1 MSVVAVLPRLRWRE
15 GLKHVES
22 RRPWVASPPI
32 FIGHLLHTSRLMI
45 PNLLIVWRPQGDS
58 NPCYRR
64 ERAMSWASRR
74 WGRRWA
80 PAGAQRPLGAPTPRR
95 AGRGRLHGSRLGDN
109 VRGGRPAETARH
121 GPDRPRSPDE
131 IREAECW
138 WSQAGSNR
146 RPLACHASAL
156 PAELWPHAKPPHATQ
171 PTVRCQVW
179 PDGDFVNTASRR
191 ASVRSRPSNARVASI
206 GGDTAVPV
214 TATRTG
220 CAILPSP
227 LFSRVASS
235 LSAA

>member
-1 MSVVAVLPRLRWRE
+1 M
-15 GLKHVES
+15 GTQTGS
-22 RRPWVASPPI
+22 RRSATAAWCA
-32 FIGHLLHTSRLMI
+32 
-45 PNLLIVWRPQGDS
+45 D
-58 NPCYRR
+58 
-64 ERAMSWASRR
+64 A
-74 WGRRWA
+74 
-80 PAGAQRPLGAPTPRR
+80 PLGGARKITRLASGGQRMRRQARRNRPPR
-95 AGRGRLHGSRLGDN
+95 
-109 VRGGRPAETARH
+109 T
-121 GPDRPRSPDE
+121 DRPRSPDE

-171 PTVRCQVW
+171 PTVRCQAW
-179 PDGDFVNTASRR
+179 PDSDFVNTASRR

-227 LFSRVASS
+227 LLSRVASS

>member
-1 MSVVAVLPRLRWRE
+1 MGTHL
-15 GLKHVES
+15 GS
-22 RRPWVASPPI
+22 RRFATAAW
-32 FIGHLLHTSRLMI
+32 
-45 PNLLIVWRPQGDS
+45 
-58 NPCYRR
+58 Y
-64 ERAMSWASRR
+64 
-74 WGRRWA
+74 
-80 PAGAQRPLGAPTPRR
+80 APTSRR
-95 AGRGRLHGSRLGDN
+95 AGRARLHASRVADS
-109 VRGGRPAETARH
+109 VGGGNPAEAAHR
-121 GPDRPRSPDE
+121 
-131 IREAECW
+131 ECW

-171 PTVRCQVW
+171 PTVHCQAW
-179 PDGDFVNTASRR
+179 PDRDCVNTVSRR

-227 LFSRVASS
+227 LFSWVASS

>member
-1 MSVVAVLPRLRWRE
+1 
-15 GLKHVES
+15 
-22 RRPWVASPPI
+22 
-32 FIGHLLHTSRLMI
+32 
-45 PNLLIVWRPQGDS
+45 
-58 NPCYRR
+58 
-64 ERAMSWASRR
+64 MSWASRR

-80 PAGAQRPLGAPTPRR
+80 PAGAQRPPGTRR
-95 AGRGRLHGSRLGDN
+95 RPAGRG
-109 VRGGRPAETARH
+109 AEDYTARVWRTTYAEVS
-121 GPDRPRSPDE
+121 PPKPPAADQTVRVRLMRSG
-131 IREAECW
+131 EAECW

-171 PTVRCQVW
+171 PTVRCQAW

-235 LSAA
+235 LSVA